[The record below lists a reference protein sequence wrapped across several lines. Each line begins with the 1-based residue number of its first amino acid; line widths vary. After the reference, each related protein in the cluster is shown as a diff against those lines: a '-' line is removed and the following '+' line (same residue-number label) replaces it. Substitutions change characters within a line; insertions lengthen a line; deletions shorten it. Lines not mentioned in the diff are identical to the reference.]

1 MLDKSAH
8 ILENLIKYAD
18 PTCLTARYLV
28 AVGDPHYNSAFGKML
43 ARPQDAHLRFSAAET
58 EAVRA
63 VSKMMEER
71 ALAEAQAAREGSP
84 FRSPSTR
91 PLP

>member
-1 MLDKSAH
+1 
-8 ILENLIKYAD
+8 
-18 PTCLTARYLV
+18 
-28 AVGDPHYNSAFGKML
+28 ML